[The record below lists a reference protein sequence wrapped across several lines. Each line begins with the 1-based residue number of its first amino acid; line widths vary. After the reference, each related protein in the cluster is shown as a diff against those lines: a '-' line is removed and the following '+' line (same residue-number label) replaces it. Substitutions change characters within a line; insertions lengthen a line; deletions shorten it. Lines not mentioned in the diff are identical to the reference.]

1 MTQRHIEK
9 DTYAVRHESGLWANE
24 FGALGPFKPGVGPR
38 SNPKGWFPTG
48 PEIGDRLP
56 DIVAPAQSGEI
67 VDVHS
72 WRNGGPAVVV
82 FYRSAV
88 W

>member
-1 MTQRHIEK
+1 MSDRQIEK

-24 FGALGPFKPGVGPR
+24 FGALGPFRPGVGPR

-48 PEIGDRLP
+48 PEVGEQLP
-56 DIVAPAQSGEI
+56 DIVAPSHTGET
-67 VDVHS
+67 VDVHHL
-72 WRNGGPAVVV
+72 RDGAPAIVV